1 MTQGL
6 NADRRAHRL
15 NPVTPQVGDLVLLN
29 TEHYNL
35 MLQSQ
40 KLAPKW
46 NGPLPVEEL
55 YSEVMSLKLSRN
67 SYHFWFRHF
76 AAARRALVS
85 QKFPFGLGSCTG
97 IPVL

>member
-6 NADRRAHRL
+6 NADRQAHKL

-29 TEHYNL
+29 MEHYNL

-46 NGPLPVEEL
+46 VGPLRVEEVCGQNTVRVQVPPRL
-55 YSEVMSLKLSRN
+55 
-67 SYHFWFRHF
+67 
-76 AAARRALVS
+76 ARIEPL
-85 QKFPFGLGSCTG
+85 QN
-97 IPVL
+97 

>member
-6 NADRRAHRL
+6 NADRWAHKL

-46 NGPLPVEEL
+46 VGPLQVEEVHGPNTVHIQVQPHL
-55 YSEVMSLKLSRN
+55 ARIKPLQKVAHLKLYVSR
-67 SYHFWFRHF
+67 
-76 AAARRALVS
+76 
-85 QKFPFGLGSCTG
+85 PPDIGLTH
-97 IPVL
+97 